1 MSDQQLFATPFSKTY
16 WRCAFN
22 ELKNTRMLV
31 FAALIIA
38 LRVAFKLFAIPIGPS
53 LNITTGFFVNA
64 LGSMCYG
71 PVVALISGA
80 ISDTIGCILFPQGI
94 YFFPFIFV
102 EMTGGFLF
110 AIFLYRAKLSSIR
123 VILSRFSVVFV
134 CNLILNPILLYF
146 YGKYT
151 NEAYTILSIPRLVK
165 NIALF
170 PAEALLLILFLNVS
184 APVSDRMGLTNI
196 GIKKLEIKKQDIVLL
211 SALTLVAAAGI
222 VLYCFV
228 YLPNK

>member
-1 MSDQQLFATPFSKTY
+1 MSDQQLFATPFSKIY

-31 FAALIIA
+31 FASLIIA

-102 EMTGGFLF
+102 DLKDFKVQAADNLNKKFCSLVFELTCMKNSENKPVELF
-110 AIFLYRAKLSSIR
+110 QMQELLSSALLP
-123 VILSRFSVVFV
+123 VIEFGNKKIALDNVVFMV
-134 CNLILNPILLYF
+134 NNKTLIMTFGLNF
-146 YGKYT
+146 YT
-151 NEAYTILSIPRLVK
+151 NKEETEYELMQKLDFSIKENK
-165 NIALF
+165 NA
-170 PAEALLLILFLNVS
+170 
-184 APVSDRMGLTNI
+184 R
-196 GIKKLEIKKQDIVLL
+196 
-211 SALTLVAAAGI
+211 
-222 VLYCFV
+222 
-228 YLPNK
+228 